1 MSRFPRWPRFVVV
14 TFAVAASLTG
24 AAQAQRQEAHAEWQK
39 HEVIFSYGAPR
50 VAKHSIDELKVGDSW
65 RIGSGDATTLTLDA
79 PLLTADSVVP
89 PGAYRVN
96 LGRPSAEQFN
106 LQINGPGSHVDEGRD
121 DIVVAGKRHDASKAN
136 DKLEL
141 RLTPEKEQPDAE
153 LRRLSLVVQFGILQ
167 VEIPLTIVGTQ
178 STKAKGLTL
187 EAFKIPE
194 KTLNERLAARKH
206 TPVAALGRADK
217 GSKDV
222 PERMNLLLAEK
233 VVILQPTMKA
243 PTESFGFGAIPKLD
257 AAWILHGTVV
267 WSEATEPADHFRVDA
282 VDVDKGSVLH
292 VTATCRGRRAEITV
306 PTMPTKK

>member
-1 MSRFPRWPRFVVV
+1 MSRFHRWPRLLVFVS
-14 TFAVAASLTG
+14 FAAASLSG
-24 AAQAQRQEAHAEWQK
+24 AAQAQRQEVHFDWQK
-39 HEVIFSYGAPR
+39 HVVSFAYGAPR

-106 LQINGPGSHVDEGRD
+106 LQIDGPGSCVDEGRD

-141 RLTPEKEQPDAE
+141 RLSPEKEQPDAE
-153 LRRLSLVVQFGILQ
+153 LRRFALVIQFGIPQ
-167 VEIPLTIVGTQ
+167 VEIPLTIVGSQ
-178 STKAKGLTL
+178 STKAKGVTL
-187 EAFKIPE
+187 ESFKIPE
-194 KTLNERLAARKH
+194 KVLDDRLAAQKH
-206 TPVAALGRADK
+206 TPVAALVRT
-217 GSKDV
+217 GSKEI

-233 VVILQPTMKA
+233 EVILQPTMKA
-243 PTESFGFGAIPKLD
+243 PTESYGFGAIPKLD
-257 AAWILHGTVV
+257 AVWILHGTVV

-282 VDVDKGSVLH
+282 VDVDKSNVLH

-306 PTMPTKK
+306 PTLPTKK